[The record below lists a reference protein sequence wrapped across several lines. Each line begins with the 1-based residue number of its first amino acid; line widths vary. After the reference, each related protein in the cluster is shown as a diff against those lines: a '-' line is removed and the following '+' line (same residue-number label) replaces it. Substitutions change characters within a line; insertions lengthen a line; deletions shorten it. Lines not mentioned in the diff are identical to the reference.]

1 MFVKPAK
8 GRSVP
13 DPARGDVL
21 PVKGRNVEASAYW
34 FRRKVAGEIE
44 VIQQKGVKDDRKL
57 YLHPGS

>member
-13 DPARGDVL
+13 DPTRGDVL

-34 FRRKVAGEIE
+34 FRREAAGEIK
-44 VIQQKGVKDDRKL
+44 VIQPEGAKDDRKL
-57 YLHPGS
+57 

>member
-34 FRRKVAGEIE
+34 FRRKAAGEIE
-44 VIQQKGVKDDRKL
+44 VVQPKGVKDDRKL
-57 YLHPGS
+57 